1 MIFVK
6 KLAKITY
13 ITLAHPPYYIIH
25 EAAYG
30 HVFGRVQE
38 PYLDPPLLH
47 SLAFSRELKPLI
59 SPSILIY
66 ILTNLLLI

>member
-38 PYLDPPLLH
+38 PYLDPLLH
-47 SLAFSRELKPLI
+47 SLAFSRDLKPLI
-59 SPSILIY
+59 SPYILIY
-66 ILTNLLLI
+66 IPTNLLLI